1 MLMALG
7 LLEGVQLRC
16 FMRKFMITGALI
28 GFVIGGFSGLAQGAG
43 GSEVFWRAAVSA
55 GVLGM
60 LMRWWWGVWRKSLH
74 EAQMIQIN
82 RVAEAMSKLPGEVD
96 RVSN

>member
-7 LLEGVQLRC
+7 LLEGTERGC
-16 FMRKFMITGALI
+16 FMRKFMITGALG
-28 GFVIGGFSGLAQGAG
+28 GFAIGGFSGLSQGAA

-60 LMRWWWGVWRKSLH
+60 LMRWWWGVWRRSLH
-74 EAQMIQIN
+74 EAKMQQIN
-82 RVAEAMSKLPGEVD
+82 QITEAMSKLPVEVD
-96 RVSN
+96 RASN